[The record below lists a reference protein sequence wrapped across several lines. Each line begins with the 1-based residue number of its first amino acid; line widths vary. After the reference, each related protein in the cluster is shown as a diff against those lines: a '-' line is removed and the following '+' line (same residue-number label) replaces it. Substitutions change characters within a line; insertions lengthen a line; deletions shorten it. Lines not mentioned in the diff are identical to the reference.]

1 MRRLIAL
8 VPAVLA
14 LATAG
19 PALAA
24 TKNVSIKATG
34 FAPVNVSINSGDSVK
49 WTNID
54 KVNHQVVSDRGLFAS
69 PVLRPG
75 QTYTRTFN
83 QGGTYRYHDGLKP
96 TEKGAVI
103 VKGPPPSISL
113 GANTPVVT
121 FGSGII
127 LSGAVSNQKPNETVQ
142 IYAQAY
148 GQASYALVATVLTG
162 VGGAWSYATKPEVL
176 TYYKA
181 RWGNLESA
189 VATIGVAP
197 SISLRKIGS
206 WWVVKTVGARRF
218 SHRAVSVQRLNSFGQ
233 WVTLKKVALNSTGAQ
248 RFKLKL
254 PKGRS
259 QLRIAM
265 SVNQAGAGY
274 LGAYSKTITY
284 RTK

>member
-1 MRRLIAL
+1 M
-8 VPAVLA
+8 
-14 LATAG
+14 
-19 PALAA
+19 
-24 TKNVSIKATG
+24 
-34 FAPVNVSINSGDSVK
+34 SINSGDSVK

-103 VKGPPPSISL
+103 VKGPPPSVSL

-162 VGGAWSYATKPEVL
+162 VGGGGAGFL
-176 TYYKA
+176 
-181 RWGNLESA
+181 LEA
-189 VATIGVAP
+189 VQAIGV
-197 SISLRKIGS
+197 G
-206 WWVVKTVGARRF
+206 
-218 SHRAVSVQRLNSFGQ
+218 
-233 WVTLKKVALNSTGAQ
+233 
-248 RFKLKL
+248 
-254 PKGRS
+254 
-259 QLRIAM
+259 
-265 SVNQAGAGY
+265 
-274 LGAYSKTITY
+274 
-284 RTK
+284 